1 MLFVPHAVSDMAKKM
16 EPHAEA
22 MKAHATGIAN
32 VGFDASH
39 AGQDYREQGMRLASG
54 VGDLVTMLHSWSEAS
69 SATVAVLQHAV
80 TTHVSGDQQYA
91 AQVNKV
97 SGDLGPL

>member
-32 VGFDASH
+32 VGFEASH
-39 AGQDYREQGMRLASG
+39 AGQDYQEQGKKIADG
-54 VGDLVTMLHSWSEAS
+54 VDGVVSMLHSWSEAS
-69 SATVAVLQHAV
+69 SSTVDVFRTGVAMH
-80 TTHVSGDQQYA
+80 TSGDQQSA
-91 AQVNKV
+91 SQINTATNA
-97 SGDLGPL
+97 LGTA

>member
-32 VGFDASH
+32 VGFDASRKSAIVRAFASRRVS
-39 AGQDYREQGMRLASG
+39 AGRFHCRSIVASTD
-54 VGDLVTMLHSWSEAS
+54 VWS
-69 SATVAVLQHAV
+69 
-80 TTHVSGDQQYA
+80 
-91 AQVNKV
+91 
-97 SGDLGPL
+97 